1 MLLKRIDPQWYE
13 TAIDE
18 KYAFVNGPDFKN
30 RLDEKFQ
37 LHQVPPEARD
47 DASHTLGKIVL
58 AEKTQEIFAS
68 QTRKILAVKEH
79 SSLLEPVWT
88 E

>member
-1 MLLKRIDPQWYE
+1 MP
-13 TAIDE
+13 AIL
-18 KYAFVNGPDFKN
+18 Y
-30 RLDEKFQ
+30 
-37 LHQVPPEARD
+37 
-47 DASHTLGKIVL
+47 GKIVL
-58 AEKTQEIFAS
+58 AEKTQEIFVS

>member
-1 MLLKRIDPQWYE
+1 
-13 TAIDE
+13 
-18 KYAFVNGPDFKN
+18 FVDGPDFQN

-47 DASHTLGKIVL
+47 DARYPLGKIVL
-58 AEKTQEIFAS
+58 AEKIHEIFVN
-68 QTRKILAVKEH
+68 QTRKILAAKEH
-79 SSLLEPVWT
+79 SSLLEPLWT

>member
-1 MLLKRIDPQWYE
+1 MARIS
-13 TAIDE
+13 
-18 KYAFVNGPDFKN
+18 KN

-58 AEKTQEIFAS
+58 AEKNTRNLCQSDTQNFGSEGALILVGAS
-68 QTRKILAVKEH
+68 MDRIKTTDT
-79 SSLLEPVWT
+79 PG
-88 E
+88 